1 MSELPK
7 GWEAPGL
14 AEICDFNPKH
24 DPDTDREQ
32 LISFVPMPAVS
43 DETGTIETPQ
53 DRPLSAIWKGYTHFQ
68 NGDVIF
74 AKITPCMENGKSAVA
89 GDLTNGLACG
99 STEFHV
105 LRPRG
110 GVLPDYIWKFVRQ
123 VEFRRDAEAHMTGA
137 VGQRRVPKPYLEK
150 HPIPLPPL
158 SEQRRI
164 VGKLDTLGA
173 RTNTTRTHLSAIAK
187 LVDKYKAGFVSTL
200 FKGLS
205 EQFGVIELESICD
218 RITKGSSPKW
228 QGFEYSNE
236 GTIFVRSQNVL
247 WGKLHLSDV
256 TRLPA
261 EFNNKQRNSVMEK
274 NDVLLNIVGASI
286 GRSAVVPNELVGANC
301 NQAVAVI
308 RLLEPNFE
316 DASYLSQWLISP
328 EAQSQI
334 TENAVDVAR
343 ANFSLSQAKKLLI
356 PWATT
361 EARKSILI
369 KIQAAFAKIDLLAA
383 EAEKALKLT
392 DRLDQRILAKA
403 FGGELVSQD
412 PTDEPASV
420 LLDRVRA
427 ERASAPKPKRGRKKK
442 ADA

>member
-1 MSELPK
+1 MNEDNPRAGWSALLPDAWAWATFGDVAIDLTDSK
-7 GWEAPGL
+7 RKL
-14 AEICDFNPKH
+14 AKKSY
-24 DPDTDREQ
+24 Q
-32 LISFVPMPAVS
+32 PAGRFPVIDQGEEFANGFS
-43 DETGTIETPQ
+43 DEDGLVSKASLPCVVWGDHTRRSKFVKTPFIQ
-53 DRPLSAIWKGYTHFQ
+53 GADGVK
-68 NGDVIF
+68 
-74 AKITPCMENGKSAVA
+74 
-89 GDLTNGLACG
+89 
-99 STEFHV
+99 V
-105 LRPRG
+105 LVPSKA
-110 GVLPDYIWKFVRQ
+110 VLPDFFFKQITFAELPDKGYSRHYKFLKAK
-123 VEFRRDAEAHMTGA
+123 EF
-137 VGQRRVPKPYLEK
+137 
-150 HPIPLPPL
+150 PLPPL
-158 SEQRRI
+158 FEQRRI
-164 VGKLDTLGA
+164 VRKLDTLSA
-173 RTNTTRTHLSAIAK
+173 RTTTAYTHLSAIAK
-187 LVDKYKAGFVSTL
+187 LVDKYKAGFVSAI

-205 EQFGVIELESICD
+205 EQFGAIELGSICD

-228 QGFEYSNE
+228 QGFEYSDE
-236 GTIFVRSQNVL
+236 GAIFVRSQNVL
-247 WGKLHLSDV
+247 WGKLNLSDV

-261 EFNNKQRNSVMEK
+261 EFNEKQRNSVMER

-328 EAQSQI
+328 GAQSQI

-343 ANFSLSQAKKLLI
+343 ANFSLGQAKKLLI

-361 EARKSILI
+361 EARKSALI

-403 FGGELVSQD
+403 FSGELIPQES
-412 PTDEPASV
+412 TDEPASV
-420 LLDRVRA
+420 LLNRIRA
-427 ERASAPKPKRGRKKK
+427 ERASAPKPERGRKKK